1 MKKTVIISIL
11 VVLLLAAAGISYI
24 AYDINSFL
32 KNTTITKEIVINKG
46 QSFSKLYKEMFEGK
60 NTPAFFYDY
69 LRRIKQIPQNM
80 KFGYYYA
87 DNITAE
93 ELLYN
98 ITNGIQSTVKV
109 TIPEGYEIF
118 NTAAALQNAGII
130 DDKEDFVNA
139 AFNRQVVKSITGY
152 EYDSMEGF
160 LYPGTYKFPKNVT
173 PQDIMKFMYNE
184 FLKNLP
190 ADFEKNAK
198 ERGLTFYEAL
208 TLASIVQK
216 ETYDEEE
223 APLVASVYYNR
234 LKVRMRLQ
242 ADPTILYG
250 KFLRRDFE
258 IKIGRKDLRD
268 STNIYN
274 TYQHYGLT
282 PTPICSP
289 SGVALRAVANPAD
302 TKYVFFVAGK
312 DGKHLFS
319 ETYEQHRRYVNEH
332 QK

>member
-1 MKKTVIISIL
+1 MKKTLIISFLAVFIL
-11 VVLLLAAAGISYI
+11 ILAGISYL
-24 AYDINSFL
+24 AYDIKSFL
-32 KNTTITKEIVINKG
+32 NNTTITKEIVIDKG
-46 QSFSKLYKEMFEGK
+46 QSFSKLYKEIFEGK
-60 NTPAFFYDY
+60 NTPAFFYEY
-69 LRRIKQIPQNM
+69 LRRIKQVPQNM
-80 KFGYYYA
+80 KFGYYDA
-87 DNITAE
+87 DNITVE

-118 NTAAALQNAGII
+118 NTASALQNAGII
-130 DDKEDFVNA
+130 DDKEDFINA
-139 AFNRQVVKSITGY
+139 AFNRQVVKKITGH
-152 EYDSMEGF
+152 EYDSIEGF

-173 PQDIMKFMYNE
+173 PEDIMQFMYKE

-198 ERGLTFYEAL
+198 ARGLTFYEAL
-208 TLASIVQK
+208 ILASIVQK

-234 LKVRMRLQ
+234 LKVKMRLQ

-268 STNIYN
+268 SSNIYN

-289 SGVALRAVANPAD
+289 SGIALRAVANPAD
-302 TKYVFFVAGK
+302 TKYIFFVASK